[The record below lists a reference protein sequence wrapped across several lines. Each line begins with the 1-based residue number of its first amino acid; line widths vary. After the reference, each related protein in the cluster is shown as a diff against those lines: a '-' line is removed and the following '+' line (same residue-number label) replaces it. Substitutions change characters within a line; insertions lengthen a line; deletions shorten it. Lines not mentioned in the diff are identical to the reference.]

1 MATNEEL
8 KTLLVIGNG
17 FDLAHGLQTRYTDF
31 LNFINLRIETHIKEI
46 VDKQMVKRDALLD
59 NAQPSE
65 AIQIT
70 EENKKFRK
78 QLRENY
84 FREVDNNRENFDLLH
99 KRREEI
105 QKKIFQTSLTFEN
118 ILDYVFNFG
127 NIWIGHFNKCR
138 ENKFNR
144 IGEDWIDFEK
154 EIELIVKQ
162 IEHLI
167 LGEVPTGD
175 LKQKLE
181 WIMGDY
187 LKKSADIIAQE
198 FVPRLNFDLKILT
211 LLLEEYLIEE
221 EKNFQSKQIA
231 FFKTLNPDAVIS
243 YNYTHTFQNL
253 YNSDANIPVHFIHG
267 ELGKHNLVLGIGET
281 LPDDQKD
288 NLTVCASFKK
298 FFQIIK
304 YRLGNQYKNITKFK
318 GEYIFWEV
326 IIYGH
331 SLDSTD
337 IDSLRWLMSNST
349 TQNPA
354 LHPIKKISIYYYDEN
369 SYNQQIANAIQI
381 IGKDK
386 LIEAVNSERIVFLPI
401 Q

>member
-46 VDKQMVKRDALLD
+46 VDKQMVKRDALFD
-59 NAQPSE
+59 NAKPSE

-105 QKKIFQTSLTFEN
+105 QKKIFKTSLTFEN

-154 EIELIVKQ
+154 EIESVIKNIEKLISGEKINEPPDQ
-162 IEHLI
+162 FILQDYDRISPQLI
-167 LGEVPTGD
+167 I
-175 LKQKLE
+175 QKYIP
-181 WIMGDY
+181 IMDW
-187 LKKSADIIAQE
+187 
-198 FVPRLNFDLKILT
+198 DLKILT
-211 LLLEEYLIEE
+211 LLLEGYLIDE
-221 EKNFQSKQIA
+221 EKIFQSKQVP
-231 FFKTLNPDAVIS
+231 FFKNLNPEAVIS
-243 YNYTHTFQNL
+243 YNYTHIFQKL
-253 YNSDANIPVHFIHG
+253 YDAETKTPVHFIHG

-304 YRLGNQYKNITKFK
+304 CRLGNQYKNITKFK

-381 IGKDK
+381 IGKDE